1 MPKLHGAY
9 GSPFVRK
16 AIVVLSEKGIP
27 FEHEQVNPFAAG
39 PEYRKISPLGKIPA
53 FTTDDGRTLADSS
66 VISAYLE
73 KTKPEPALYPSD
85 PYDYARALWFEE
97 YGDGGLSPIV
107 GGKIFFPKVIGPRFF
122 KREPDLAGI
131 QKVVEEELPPMFDYL
146 EAELGNK
153 EWLVGNK
160 FSIADIGIATQF
172 VNLQL
177 AGYGVDAKRWP
188 KLAAYIAK
196 VHSRPSFKAVIDME
210 KKAFGG

>member
-16 AIVVLSEKGIP
+16 AIVALTEKGIP
-27 FEHEQVNPFAAG
+27 FEHEQTIPFGAP
-39 PEYRKISPLGKIPA
+39 PEYRKLSPLGKIPA

-73 KTKPEPALYPSD
+73 KTKPEPSLYPSD

-97 YGDGGLSPIV
+97 YGDGGLAPII
-107 GGKIFFPKVIGPRFF
+107 GPKIFFAKIIGPRFF
-122 KREPDLAGI
+122 KREADLAAI
-131 QKVVEEELPPMFDYL
+131 QKTVDEELPPMFDYL
-146 EAELGNK
+146 EAEIGNK

-172 VNLQL
+172 VNFQL
-177 AGYGVDAKRWP
+177 AGYTIDAKRWP
-188 KLAAYIAK
+188 KLATYIAK
-196 VHSRPSFKAVIDME
+196 VHSRPSFKAVIANEM
-210 KKAFGG
+210 KAFGA